1 MRAVVPG
8 GVWMDAPGAHEPVR
22 DLALRAV
29 NAEDEVCLLE
39 SASAAVA
46 ARATALLARCLDDG
60 ERIAGALTVG
70 DREALLLQLRRATF
84 GERLDAIVRCP
95 ARACGQ
101 PMELTLAVG
110 DLLVPPYREVRRW
123 HDLAVDL
130 DGARYAL
137 SFRLPI
143 ASDVDQVAGIA
154 RTDPVAAAR
163 ELARRAVRRV
173 ERDGRPIDAAEL
185 PGAVTARLGAAMAD
199 LDPQAEVE
207 LALRCP
213 FCDGHFTMI
222 FDVSAFFLCE
232 LDGRGARLLAD
243 VHVLASH
250 YHWSERDILRLP
262 SSRRAA
268 YLDLIAGAANRGS
281 AR

>member
-8 GVWMDAPGAHEPVR
+8 GVWLDAPDAHQPVR

-29 NAEDEVCLLE
+29 NAEDEVYLLE
-39 SASAAVA
+39 TAASPVA

-60 ERIAGALTVG
+60 ERLAGALTVG

-84 GERLDAIVRCP
+84 GERLDAVVKCP
-95 ARACGQ
+95 ARACGES
-101 PMELTLAVG
+101 MELTLDVG
-110 DLLVPPYREVRRW
+110 DLLVPPYRDVRRW
-123 HDLAVDL
+123 HELSVDL
-130 DGARYAL
+130 DGAAYAL

-143 ASDVDQVAGIA
+143 ASDIDHVAGIA

-163 ELARRAVRRV
+163 EIARRAVRRA
-173 ERDGRPIDAAEL
+173 ECDGGEIDPAAL
-185 PGAVTARLGAAMAD
+185 PGAVRARLGAAMAD
-199 LDPQAEVE
+199 CDPQAELE

-213 FCDGHFTMI
+213 ACDGRFTMV
-222 FDVSAFFLCE
+222 FDVSAFLLCE
-232 LDGRGARLLAD
+232 LDGRAARVLAD
-243 VHVLASH
+243 VHLLASH

-262 SSRRAA
+262 MRRRTA
-268 YLDLIAGAANRGS
+268 YLGMIADAASRGS